1 MQVHNGGGRVEKFV
15 SYCGGLP
22 APESSDNPLG
32 YKFSWSPRGA
42 LMNML
47 AGAKYLYDGNVVTVE
62 PNGGLLDS
70 VTQMDFL
77 PGFHLEGYPNRDST
91 IYGELYGIS
100 EASTIV
106 RGTLRYKGKLLHFKS
121 AFKCNARCFHSSGYT
136 DAVKGLIRLGLLSP
150 EPHPFLHENVIF
162 TI

>member
-1 MQVHNGGGRVEKFV
+1 MRMQSCVETCALYVCTQDEQSDFACPPCPQVHNGGGRVEKFV

-70 VTQMDFL
+70 VTPMDFL

-106 RGTLRYKGKLLHFKS
+106 RGTLRYKGRSLHF
-121 AFKCNARCFHSSGYT
+121 
-136 DAVKGLIRLGLLSP
+136 ILLSDR
-150 EPHPFLHENVIF
+150 
-162 TI
+162 